1 MGFSLMIYHINRSL
15 HNAEDLFRIS
25 SYLPILSTATGI
37 SKIGIGILCATV
49 AIASIIFNGI
59 GGMLM
64 KRRQNLFNS
73 HYQLLQ
79 RSIIW
84 IVSGFLSIIPIISNT
99 ILFCYH
105 RFKKEKSL
113 AESAPE
119 LSDQSQKIT
128 STRIVQKSAVRA
140 QNRRTNVSAIKFY
153 KNRIRELEV
162 VLEVRDNAY
171 STFDLFEKKIKE
183 KCAEFQGKFDQKA
196 SYNRKIEEKI
206 ELNLKE
212 IEKAKED
219 ICKEEERKNAEIEE
233 EIDKDIELEY
243 KNMRNSAHH
252 LE

>member
-1 MGFSLMIYHINRSL
+1 MIYHINRSL

-49 AIASIIFNGI
+49 AIASIIFNEI
-59 GGMLM
+59 GGRLT

-105 RFKKEKSL
+105 RFKKEKAL
-113 AESAPE
+113 AEPE
-119 LSDQSQKIT
+119 LSGQSQKIT
-128 STRIVQKSAVRA
+128 STRIVQKSAVRT

-153 KNRIRELEV
+153 KNRIRKLEV
-162 VLEVRDNAY
+162 ELEVRDSAY

-196 SYNRKIEEKI
+196 SYNRKIEEEI

-212 IEKAKED
+212 IENAKED

-233 EIDKDIELEY
+233 EIDKEIELEY